1 MLTTIRDKLKTWVV
15 VLLVVLVAIPLI
27 FLGVGEYG
35 TNQERYAFKVND
47 QEISKSVVLQ
57 EIGQFK
63 DVLRK
68 NYQGSIPPIYTNK
81 FIKKITIDN
90 LIRRN
95 IENNIASNAGLVFSD
110 ESIIEDIENTSSFK
124 DENGFNAQLY
134 KRRLFLI
141 NMNPVV
147 YEQYVYQRGIR
158 DQMRKAI
165 TDTSLLSVYDK
176 KINVAANYHQKSGR
190 LVEIKKDLIE
200 DQINITLNQINDY
213 YEKNRESFLSD
224 DEAEFEY
231 IRLNKSDFI
240 KFTKIEESEL
250 VRVYEKNLSSG
261 VYKLDDLYELNHLV
275 FPIKGNKDVTLR
287 SAKKAYEKL
296 TKGTTL
302 LEIVQEFEIDDDS
315 KNNKGYLGKLS
326 LGEMPDII
334 KNNIIGMNKEDL
346 KIITTESNAIHIIQ
360 LIELHKRGNKT
371 FDMVKSDIKNKLL
384 TNKGSI
390 DYYTT
395 LDNIKNN
402 LFIKNTTLNNVAKSF
417 NLKLVKTPR
426 ISESYKDMILSSNVL
441 TQLFESIN
449 SDEPYK
455 PIYIGNDDVL
465 FVKKV
470 KYYPPKQLP
479 LKDTEDAIKALLYTK
494 AINSKLSK
502 VAQQTLKSLNNG
514 TYTNFQSFKVYNY
527 DDKYDKEIMTI
538 INGQSVT
545 DGFVSHK
552 LSSGHY
558 LLLKL
563 DSFDQVLDVEKINND
578 NFYDFLENTNSEGDY
593 NSFYVSKYDKFN
605 IDVNE
610 EYLDQ

>member
-275 FPIKGNKDVTLR
+275 FPIKGNKDATLR

-346 KIITTESNAIHIIQ
+346 KIITTESNTNNIKK

>member
-68 NYQGSIPPIYTNK
+68 NFQGSIPPIYTNK

-275 FPIKGNKDVTLR
+275 FPIKGNKDATLR

>member
-15 VLLVVLVAIPLI
+15 VLLIVLVAIPLI

-35 TNQERYAFKVND
+35 TNQERYAFRVNE
-47 QEISKSVVLQ
+47 QEVSKSIVLQ

-68 NYQGSIPPIYTNK
+68 NYQGSIPPVYTNK

-95 IENNIASNAGLVFSD
+95 IENNISSNANLVFSD
-110 ESIIEDIENTSSFK
+110 ESIIDDIQNTSSFK

-134 KRRLFLI
+134 KRRLFMI
-141 NMNPVV
+141 NMNPAV
-147 YEQYVYQRGIR
+147 YEQYVYQKGIR

-190 LVEIKKDLIE
+190 LVEIKKNLIE

-213 YEKNRESFLSD
+213 YQKNRESFLSD

-240 KFTKIEESEL
+240 KLTKIEENEL
-250 VRVYEKNLSSG
+250 INTYEKNLSSG
-261 VYKLDDLYELNHLV
+261 IYKLDDQYELNHLV
-275 FPIKGNKDVTLR
+275 FPIEGNKDATLK
-287 SAKKAYEKL
+287 SAEKAYEKL
-296 TKGTTL
+296 TKGTTF
-302 LEIVQEFEIDDDS
+302 LEITQEFEIDDDA

-334 KNNIIGMNKEDL
+334 KNNIIGMNNEDL
-346 KIITTESNAIHIIQ
+346 KMITTEPNAIHIIK

-371 FDMVKSDIKNKLL
+371 FNMVKGNIKNKLL

-390 DYYTT
+390 DYFAT

-402 LFIKNTTLNNVAKSF
+402 LFIKNTSLDNVAKSF

-426 ISESYKDMILSSNVL
+426 ISESYKNNILSSNVL
-441 TQLFESIN
+441 KQLFNNIN
-449 SDEPYK
+449 NDAPYN

-465 FVKKV
+465 FVKKI
-470 KYYPPKQLP
+470 KYYPSKQLP

-502 VAQQTLKSLNNG
+502 IAQETLKSLNNG
-514 TYTNFQSFKVYNY
+514 TYSNFQSFKVYNY
-527 DDKYDKEIMTI
+527 DDQYDKEIMTI
-538 INGQSVT
+538 INQQPVT
-545 DGFVSHK
+545 NSFVSHK

-563 DSFDQVLDVEKINND
+563 DSFDQVLDNEKINND
-578 NFYDFLENTNSEGDY
+578 NFYDFLDNTNSEGDY
-593 NSFYVSKYDKFN
+593 NSFYVSKYDEFE

>member
-15 VLLVVLVAIPLI
+15 VLLIVLVAIPLI

-35 TNQERYAFKVND
+35 TNQERYAFRVNE
-47 QEISKSVVLQ
+47 QEVSKSIVLQ

-68 NYQGSIPPIYTNK
+68 NYQGSIPPVYTNK

-95 IENNIASNAGLVFSD
+95 IENNISSNANLVFSD
-110 ESIIEDIENTSSFK
+110 ESIIDDIQNTSSFK
-124 DENGFNAQLY
+124 DENGFNTQLY
-134 KRRLFLI
+134 KRRLFMI
-141 NMNPVV
+141 NMNPAV
-147 YEQYVYQRGIR
+147 YEQYVYQKGIR

-190 LVEIKKDLIE
+190 LVEIKKNLIE

-213 YEKNRESFLSD
+213 YQKNRESFLSD

-240 KFTKIEESEL
+240 KLTKIEENEL
-250 VRVYEKNLSSG
+250 INTYEKNLSSG
-261 VYKLDDLYELNHLV
+261 IYKLDDQYELNHLV
-275 FPIKGNKDVTLR
+275 FPIEGNKDATLK
-287 SAKKAYEKL
+287 SAEKAYEKL
-296 TKGTTL
+296 TKGTTF
-302 LEIVQEFEIDDDS
+302 LEITQEFEIDDDS

-334 KNNIIGMNKEDL
+334 KNNIIGMNNEDL
-346 KIITTESNAIHIIQ
+346 KMITTEPNAIHIIK

-371 FDMVKSDIKNKLL
+371 FNMVKGNIKNKLL

-390 DYYTT
+390 DYFAT

-402 LFIKNTTLNNVAKSF
+402 LFIKNTSLDNVAKSF

-426 ISESYKDMILSSNVL
+426 ISESYKNNILSSNVL
-441 TQLFESIN
+441 KQLFNNIN
-449 SDEPYK
+449 NDAPYN

-465 FVKKV
+465 FVKKI
-470 KYYPPKQLP
+470 KYYPSKQLP

-502 VAQQTLKSLNNG
+502 IAQETLKSLNNG
-514 TYTNFQSFKVYNY
+514 TYSNFQSFKVYNY
-527 DDKYDKEIMTI
+527 DDQYDKEIMTI
-538 INGQSVT
+538 INQQPVT
-545 DGFVSHK
+545 NSFVSHK

-563 DSFDQVLDVEKINND
+563 DSFDQVLDNEKINND
-578 NFYDFLENTNSEGDY
+578 NFYDFLDNTNSEGDY
-593 NSFYVSKYDKFN
+593 NSFYVSKYDEFE

>member
-15 VLLVVLVAIPLI
+15 VLLIVLVAIPLI

-35 TNQERYAFKVND
+35 TNQERYAFRVNE
-47 QEISKSVVLQ
+47 QEVSKSIVLQ

-68 NYQGSIPPIYTNK
+68 NYQGSIPPVYTNK

-95 IENNIASNAGLVFSD
+95 IENNISSNANLVFSD
-110 ESIIEDIENTSSFK
+110 ESIIDDIQNTSSFK

-147 YEQYVYQRGIR
+147 YEQYVYQKGIR

-176 KINVAANYHQKSGR
+176 KIHVAANYHQKSGR
-190 LVEIKKDLIE
+190 LVEIKKNLIE

-213 YEKNRESFLSD
+213 YQRNRGSFLSD

-240 KFTKIEESEL
+240 KLAKIEENEL
-250 VRVYEKNLSSG
+250 INTYEKNLSSG
-261 VYKLDDLYELNHLV
+261 IYKLDDQYELNHIV
-275 FPIKGNKDVTLR
+275 FPIKGNKNTTLR
-287 SAKKAYEKL
+287 FANKAYEKL
-296 TKGTTL
+296 TKGTTFP
-302 LEIVQEFEIDDDS
+302 EITQEFEIDDDS

-334 KNNIIGMNKEDL
+334 KNNIIGMNKDDL
-346 KIITTESNAIHIIQ
+346 KMITTESNAIHIIQ

-371 FDMVKSDIKNKLL
+371 FDMVKGDIKNKLS

-390 DYYTT
+390 DYYAT

-402 LFIKNTTLNNVAKSF
+402 LFIKNTSLNNVAKSF

-426 ISESYKDMILSSNVL
+426 ISESYKSTILSSNVL
-441 TQLFESIN
+441 TQLFDNIN

-465 FVKKV
+465 FVKKI

-494 AINSKLSK
+494 ALNSKLSK
-502 VAQQTLKSLNNG
+502 LAQETLKSLNNG
-514 TYTNFQSFKVYNY
+514 TYSNFQSFKVYNY

-538 INGQSVT
+538 INQQPVT
-545 DGFVSHK
+545 NSFLSHK
-552 LSSGHY
+552 LSSGNY

-563 DSFDQVLDVEKINND
+563 DSFNQVLDVEKINND
-578 NFYDFLENTNSEGDY
+578 NFYDFLDNTNSEGDY
-593 NSFYVSKYDKFN
+593 NSFYVSKYDEFE

>member
-95 IENNIASNAGLVFSD
+95 IENNIASNADLVFSD

-275 FPIKGNKDVTLR
+275 FPIKGNKDATLR

-390 DYYTT
+390 EYYTT

-449 SDEPYK
+449 NDEPYK

>member
-15 VLLVVLVAIPLI
+15 VLLIVLVAIPLI

-95 IENNIASNAGLVFSD
+95 IENNIASNADLVFSD

-275 FPIKGNKDVTLR
+275 FPIKGNKDATLR

>member
-95 IENNIASNAGLVFSD
+95 IENNIASNADLVFSD

-275 FPIKGNKDVTLR
+275 FPIKGNKDATLR

-390 DYYTT
+390 EYYTT

>member
-1 MLTTIRDKLKTWVV
+1 
-15 VLLVVLVAIPLI
+15 
-27 FLGVGEYG
+27 
-35 TNQERYAFKVND
+35 
-47 QEISKSVVLQ
+47 
-57 EIGQFK
+57 
-63 DVLRK
+63 
-68 NYQGSIPPIYTNK
+68 
-81 FIKKITIDN
+81 
-90 LIRRN
+90 
-95 IENNIASNAGLVFSD
+95 
-110 ESIIEDIENTSSFK
+110 
-124 DENGFNAQLY
+124 
-134 KRRLFLI
+134 
-141 NMNPVV
+141 MNPVV
-147 YEQYVYQRGIR
+147 YEQYVYQKGIR

-190 LVEIKKDLIE
+190 LVEIKKNVIE

-213 YEKNRESFLSD
+213 YQKNRESFLSD

-240 KFTKIEESEL
+240 KSTKIEENEL
-250 VRVYEKNLSSG
+250 INTYEKNLSSG
-261 VYKLDDLYELNHLV
+261 IYKLDDQYELNHLV
-275 FPIKGNKDVTLR
+275 FPIKGNKNATLR

-552 LSSGHY
+552 LSSEHY

-563 DSFDQVLDVEKINND
+563 DSFDQILDVEKINND

>member
-15 VLLVVLVAIPLI
+15 VLLIVLVAIPLI

-35 TNQERYAFKVND
+35 TNQERYAFRVNE
-47 QEISKSVVLQ
+47 QEVSKSIVLQ

-68 NYQGSIPPIYTNK
+68 NYQGSIPPVYTNK

-95 IENNIASNAGLVFSD
+95 IENNISSNANLVFSD
-110 ESIIEDIENTSSFK
+110 ESIIDDIQNTSSFK
-124 DENGFNAQLY
+124 DENGFNTQLY
-134 KRRLFLI
+134 KRRLFMI
-141 NMNPVV
+141 NMNPAV
-147 YEQYVYQRGIR
+147 YEQYVYQKGIR

-190 LVEIKKDLIE
+190 LVEIKKNLIE

-213 YEKNRESFLSD
+213 YQKNRESFLSD

-240 KFTKIEESEL
+240 KLTKIEENEL
-250 VRVYEKNLSSG
+250 INTYEKNLSSG
-261 VYKLDDLYELNHLV
+261 IYKLDDQYELNHLV
-275 FPIKGNKDVTLR
+275 FPIEGNKDATLK

-296 TKGTTL
+296 TKGTTF
-302 LEIVQEFEIDDDS
+302 LEITQEFEIDDDS

-334 KNNIIGMNKEDL
+334 KNNIIGMNNEDL
-346 KIITTESNAIHIIQ
+346 KMITTEPNAIHIIK
-360 LIELHKRGNKT
+360 LMELHKRGNKT
-371 FDMVKSDIKNKLL
+371 FNMVKGNIKNKLL

-390 DYYTT
+390 DYFAT

-402 LFIKNTTLNNVAKSF
+402 LFIKNTSLYNVAKSF

-426 ISESYKDMILSSNVL
+426 ISESYKNNILSSNVL
-441 TQLFESIN
+441 KQLFNNIN
-449 SDEPYK
+449 NDAPYN

-465 FVKKV
+465 FVKKI
-470 KYYPPKQLP
+470 KYYPSKQLP

-502 VAQQTLKSLNNG
+502 IAQETLKSLNNG
-514 TYTNFQSFKVYNY
+514 TYSNFQSFKVYNY
-527 DDKYDKEIMTI
+527 DDQYDKEIMTI
-538 INGQSVT
+538 INQQPVT
-545 DGFVSHK
+545 NSFVSHK

-563 DSFDQVLDVEKINND
+563 DSFDQVLDNEKINND
-578 NFYDFLENTNSEGDY
+578 NFYDFLDNTNSEGDY
-593 NSFYVSKYDKFN
+593 NSFYVSKYDEFE

>member
-1 MLTTIRDKLKTWVV
+1 MLTAIRDKLKTWVV
-15 VLLVVLVAIPLI
+15 ILLVVLVAIPLI

-35 TNQERYAFKVND
+35 TNQERYAFSVNN

-68 NYQGSIPPIYTNK
+68 NYQGSIPPVYTNK

-95 IENNIASNAGLVFSD
+95 IENNISTNANLVFSD
-110 ESIIEDIENTSSFK
+110 ESIIDDIQNTSSFK
-124 DENGFNAQLY
+124 DENGFNTQLY
-134 KRRLFLI
+134 KKRLFLI

-147 YEQYVYQRGIR
+147 YEQYVYQKGIR

-176 KINVAANYHQKSGR
+176 KINVAANYHLKSGR
-190 LVEIKKDLIE
+190 LVEIKKNLEEND
-200 DQINITLNQINDY
+200 INITLNDINDY
-213 YEKNRESFLSD
+213 YQKNRESFLSD

-231 IRLNKSDFI
+231 IRLSKSDFI
-240 KFTKIEESEL
+240 KSTKIEENEL
-250 VRVYEKNLSSG
+250 VNVYEKNLSSG
-261 VYKLDDLYELNHLV
+261 TYKLDDQYELNHLV
-275 FPIKGNKDVTLR
+275 FPIKGNKDETLR

-296 TKGTTL
+296 TKGSTL
-302 LEIVQEFEIDDDS
+302 QEIIQEFEVDDDS

-334 KNNIIGMNKEDL
+334 KNNIIGMNREDL
-346 KIITTESNAIHIIQ
+346 KIITTESNAIHIIR
-360 LIELHKRGNKT
+360 LIELHKRGNKS
-371 FDMVKSDIKNKLL
+371 FDMVKGEIKSKLSA
-384 TNKGSI
+384 NKGSTEF
-390 DYYTT
+390 YAT

-402 LFIKNTTLNNVAKSF
+402 LYIKNTSLNNIAKSF
-417 NLKLVKTPR
+417 NLKLLKTPR
-426 ISESYKDMILSSNVL
+426 ISQSYKNKILSFNVL
-441 TQLFESIN
+441 AQLFDNIN
-449 SDEPYK
+449 SDKQYK

-465 FVKKV
+465 FVKKI

-479 LKDTEDAIKALLYTK
+479 LTDTEDAIKALLYTK

-502 VAQQTLKSLNNG
+502 VAQETLNSLNNG
-514 TYTNFQSFKVYNY
+514 TYTNYQSFNVYNY

-538 INGQSVT
+538 INEQPVT

-552 LSSGHY
+552 LSAGNY

-563 DSFDQVLDVEKINND
+563 DSFDQVQDAEKINND
-578 NFYDFLENTNSEGDY
+578 NFYDFLDNTNSEGDY
-593 NSFYVSKYDKFN
+593 NSFYVSKYDEFE

>member
-275 FPIKGNKDVTLR
+275 FPIKGNKDATLR

-326 LGEMPDII
+326 LSEMPDII

-479 LKDTEDAIKALLYTK
+479 LKDTEDAIRALLYTK

>member
-15 VLLVVLVAIPLI
+15 VLLIVLVAIPLI

-35 TNQERYAFKVND
+35 TNQERYAFRVNE
-47 QEISKSVVLQ
+47 QEVSKSVVLQ

-68 NYQGSIPPIYTNK
+68 NYQGSIPPVYTNK

-95 IENNIASNAGLVFSD
+95 IENNISSNANLVFSD
-110 ESIIEDIENTSSFK
+110 ESIIDDIQNTSSFK

-147 YEQYVYQRGIR
+147 YEQYVYQKGIR

-176 KINVAANYHQKSGR
+176 KIHVAANYHQKSGR
-190 LVEIKKDLIE
+190 LVEIKKNLIK

-213 YEKNRESFLSD
+213 YQRNRGSFLSD

-240 KFTKIEESEL
+240 KSIKIEENEL
-250 VRVYEKNLSSG
+250 INTYEKNLSSG
-261 VYKLDDLYELNHLV
+261 IYKLDDQYELNHIV
-275 FPIKGNKDVTLR
+275 FPIKGNKNTTLR
-287 SAKKAYEKL
+287 FANKAYEKL
-296 TKGTTL
+296 TKGTTFP
-302 LEIVQEFEIDDDS
+302 EITQEFEIDDDS

-334 KNNIIGMNKEDL
+334 KNNIIGMNKDDL
-346 KIITTESNAIHIIQ
+346 KMITTESNAIHIIQ

-371 FDMVKSDIKNKLL
+371 FDMVKGDIKNKLS

-390 DYYTT
+390 DYYAT

-402 LFIKNTTLNNVAKSF
+402 LFIKNTSLNNVAKSF

-426 ISESYKDMILSSNVL
+426 ISESYKSTILSSNVL
-441 TQLFESIN
+441 TQLFDNIN

-465 FVKKV
+465 FVKKI

-494 AINSKLSK
+494 ALNSKLSK
-502 VAQQTLKSLNNG
+502 LAQETLKSLNNG
-514 TYTNFQSFKVYNY
+514 TYSNFQSFKVYNY

-538 INGQSVT
+538 INQQPVT
-545 DGFVSHK
+545 NSFLSHK
-552 LSSGHY
+552 LSSGNY

-563 DSFDQVLDVEKINND
+563 DSFNQVLDVEKINND
-578 NFYDFLENTNSEGDY
+578 NFYDFLDNTNSEGDY
-593 NSFYVSKYDKFN
+593 NSFYVSKYDEFE

>member
-250 VRVYEKNLSSG
+250 LRVYEKNLSSG

-275 FPIKGNKDVTLR
+275 FPIKGNKDATLR